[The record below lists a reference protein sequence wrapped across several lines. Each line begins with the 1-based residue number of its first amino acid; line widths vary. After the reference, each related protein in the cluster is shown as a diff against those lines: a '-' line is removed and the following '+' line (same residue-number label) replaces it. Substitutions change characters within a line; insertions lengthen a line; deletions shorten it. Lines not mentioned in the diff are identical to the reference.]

1 MDEEQGLV
9 SPIASGIRGIRRSV
23 SSSIFGARRAPV
35 AQPDPQTTS
44 LLQQNSLALNNLS
57 RNLRTVSVQVSSLN
71 NSLNIIKDNLV
82 LSDTLQRQ
90 RENEKIKRERILA
103 EQALREGKESQ
114 LERKIQN
121 ALLMPVRRIARKA
134 QGLLSRL
141 GNFFMILA
149 GGWLTDKALTFIRLA
164 SGDNI
169 DALNEFKD
177 KLIKDLIIL
186 GGIGLTFTIG
196 IRRILGLVGRLGAAA
211 FKITFNR
218 ILKTPIKA
226 ILRYLKN
233 NVLNFKNQV
242 VSFFRSLP
250 GGGLLGL
257 LSTALISIPV
267 VGPFL
272 ARKLGIGKNIANT
285 VDDVPVPKN
294 RTLINKIFGNDKFL
308 KKGVKTGLRDA
319 FNFLVPVDIAIETI
333 FGIFDFMD
341 RKKQGQDNVQAG
353 VGVGGEIVG
362 GITGAAIALTLFP
375 EPFSSVVGTLTLLTL
390 PLLTRF
396 LGGRIADEVTG
407 ANNNN
412 NNKVETNSDQ
422 NNDTSSSSSSSNLIK
437 SDDATLDLSNN
448 INPINV
454 KRDTNVANT
463 LSSLDESANI
473 VTIPIGQNVTGSDD
487 GGIVD
492 TGSGTSANSTPV
504 IPSEDLSN
512 NYIALTESL
521 FNVVAV

>member
-1 MDEEQGLV
+1 
-9 SPIASGIRGIRRSV
+9 
-23 SSSIFGARRAPV
+23 
-35 AQPDPQTTS
+35 
-44 LLQQNSLALNNLS
+44 
-57 RNLRTVSVQVSSLN
+57 
-71 NSLNIIKDNLV
+71 
-82 LSDTLQRQ
+82 
-90 RENEKIKRERILA
+90 
-103 EQALREGKESQ
+103 ESQ

-149 GGWLTDKALTFIRLA
+149 GGWLTDKALTFIRLT

-169 DALNEFKD
+169 DALNEFKE

-186 GGIGLTFTIG
+186 GGIGLTFTLG

-226 ILRYLKN
+226 ILNYLKN
-233 NVLNFKNQV
+233 NVLNFKKQV
-242 VSFFRSLP
+242 INFFKNLP

-257 LSTALISIPV
+257 LGSALISIPI

-272 ARKLGIGKNIANT
+272 AKKLGIGKDIAKT

-294 RTLINKIFGNDKFL
+294 RTLLNKILGNDNIL
-308 KKGVKTGLRDA
+308 KKGVKGGLRDA
-319 FNFLVPVDIAIETI
+319 FNFLVPVDIAIESI

-353 VGVGGEIVG
+353 AGVGGEIIG
-362 GITGAAIALTLFP
+362 GITGAAIALTVFP
-375 EPFSSVVGTLTLLTL
+375 EPFSSVAGTLTLLTL
-390 PLLTRF
+390 PFLTRM
-396 LGGRIADEVTG
+396 LGGKVADEITG
-407 ANNNN
+407 ANEVKNNN
-412 NNKVETNSDQ
+412 VETNSNQ
-422 NNDTSSSSSSSNLIK
+422 NNETSSSNQIK
-437 SDDATLDLSNN
+437 PVDATIDLSNN
-448 INPINV
+448 INPVNV
-454 KRDTNVANT
+454 KRDTNVANQ

-473 VTIPIGQNVTGSDD
+473 VTIPMGQNVGGSGNM
-487 GGIVD
+487 GGVD
-492 TGSGTSANSTPV
+492 GSGTSANSTPV

-512 NYIALTESL
+512 N
-521 FNVVAV
+521 